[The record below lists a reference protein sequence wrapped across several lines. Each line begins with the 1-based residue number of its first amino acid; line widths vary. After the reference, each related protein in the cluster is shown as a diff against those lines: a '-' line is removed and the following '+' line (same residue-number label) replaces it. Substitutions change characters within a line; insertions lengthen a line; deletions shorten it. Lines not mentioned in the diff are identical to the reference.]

1 MKHLKKKISSTFMTR
16 FMTGLL
22 TLALIGL
29 SACAKTEQDPFRG
42 YRKYSSAELY
52 QKGGQALAKKHYEQA
67 TKYLE
72 AMDALYPFS
81 PNIEQAELDLIYA
94 YYMNG
99 DPASSITAAERFTRL
114 YPRSA
119 DIDYAYYMR
128 GVVSFSLG
136 LTWLQ
141 KAVGINPG
149 ARDLDNL
156 EQANKAFRELV
167 SLYPNSP
174 YAPDARLRII
184 YIRNLLAQRELSV
197 AEFYYEREAY
207 VAAANRASRIV
218 AHYSGA
224 PVTKDALVLMRDA
237 YRKLGLH
244 ELQEKTQHLIQAN
257 YP

>member
-1 MKHLKKKISSTFMTR
+1 MKHLIKY
-16 FMTGLL
+16 
-22 TLALIGL
+22 LITVWLGYLVLFGL
-29 SACAKTEQDPFRG
+29 SGCAKTEQDPFRV

-99 DPASSITAAERFTRL
+99 APASSITAAERFTRL

-119 DIDYAYYMR
+119 HVDYAYYMR

-141 KAVGINPG
+141 KAVGTNPG
-149 ARDLDNL
+149 SRDLDNL

-167 SLYPNSP
+167 ALYPDSP
-174 YAPDARLRII
+174 YTPDARLRIV
-184 YIRNLLAQRELSV
+184 YIRNLLAQRELSI

-207 VAAANRASRIV
+207 VAAANRAARIV

-224 PVTKDALVLMRDA
+224 PVTKQALILMRNA
-237 YRKLGLH
+237 YQKLGLH
-244 ELQEKTQHLIQAN
+244 ELQEKTQRIIQAN
-257 YP
+257 YPQASA